1 MGNDNEPSNYS
12 SIYNSLY
19 DQNQNEGLEMYFSF
33 FDDSEP
39 MNISDIQDN
48 SPNQENNNE
57 PNENQPQNHEN
68 DHQLE
73 NSNDNE
79 TIKTILDYIEKYFL
93 NEDALPNK
101 PNYLSDDVIPV
112 YGQFIKEMDV
122 DIIPT
127 EKKIDIEF
135 DEQSIEKDL
144 SDCIFEPES
153 NINNENIQKEKEE
166 KKDEDYDEKEN
177 KQKDNTFTGKK
188 RERKKSIND
197 IKDSKIKS
205 NNQKT
210 KNSFSFFSTSNSSTR
225 DISNI
230 SFGNA
235 SISFDKTNKNI
246 FQVSNPLEEKNHSF
260 VAKTSLFLGGPYKK
274 LQEIEKPFIREFRQ
288 FCLISYKNKK
298 YKEIF
303 EKEPI
308 FWEEFLDKKIN
319 ILLLILQEVKIF
331 LIHIVIAY

>member
-1 MGNDNEPSNYS
+1 MGNDNEPSIYS
-12 SIYNSLY
+12 SIYNALD
-19 DQNQNEGLEMYFSF
+19 DQNQNEGLEMNFSF

-112 YGQFIKEMDV
+112 YEQFIKEMDV

-135 DEQSIEKDL
+135 DEQSMEKDL

-166 KKDEDYDEKEN
+166 KKMK
-177 KQKDNTFTGKK
+177 TMTKK
-188 RERKKSIND
+188 
-197 IKDSKIKS
+197 
-205 NNQKT
+205 
-210 KNSFSFFSTSNSSTR
+210 
-225 DISNI
+225 
-230 SFGNA
+230 
-235 SISFDKTNKNI
+235 KTNKKTTHSP
-246 FQVSNPLEEKNHSF
+246 VKKGKEKKASM
-260 VAKTSLFLGGPYKK
+260 TS
-274 LQEIEKPFIREFRQ
+274 
-288 FCLISYKNKK
+288 
-298 YKEIF
+298 
-303 EKEPI
+303 
-308 FWEEFLDKKIN
+308 KI
-319 ILLLILQEVKIF
+319 QK
-331 LIHIVIAY
+331 

>member
-1 MGNDNEPSNYS
+1 MGNDDEPSNYS

-68 DHQLE
+68 DHRLE

-93 NEDALPNK
+93 NEDALPNT

-112 YGQFIKEMDV
+112 YEQFIKEMDV

-135 DEQSIEKDL
+135 DEQSMEKDL
-144 SDCIFEPES
+144 SDCIFESEN
-153 NINNENIQKEKEE
+153 NINNENIQKEKEG
-166 KKDEDYDEKEN
+166 KKDEDYD
-177 KQKDNTFTGKK
+177 
-188 RERKKSIND
+188 
-197 IKDSKIKS
+197 
-205 NNQKT
+205 
-210 KNSFSFFSTSNSSTR
+210 
-225 DISNI
+225 
-230 SFGNA
+230 
-235 SISFDKTNKNI
+235 
-246 FQVSNPLEEKNHSF
+246 
-260 VAKTSLFLGGPYKK
+260 
-274 LQEIEKPFIREFRQ
+274 
-288 FCLISYKNKK
+288 
-298 YKEIF
+298 
-303 EKEPI
+303 
-308 FWEEFLDKKIN
+308 
-319 ILLLILQEVKIF
+319 
-331 LIHIVIAY
+331 